1 MECKMDRKEFSLL
14 IIVIILA
21 SGADT
26 VSRIN
31 ILIIILKVLHSN

>member
-26 VSRIN
+26 VSRIH
-31 ILIIILKVLHSN
+31 IYIFILKVLRSH